1 MELDIIMMLVSVHI
15 IEPPLELLGQEEV
28 LFFPSNMSL

>member
-1 MELDIIMMLVSVHI
+1 MKLDIITMLVSVHI
-15 IEPPLELLGQEEV
+15 IEPPLELLGQEI